1 LHVSCDGKFLAP
13 VADSAAARS
22 SLTRQQVLSLSEAAI
37 VNLLSLQLVSRKR
50 DRWSGLVVMVMGELF
65 KTVQPKT
72 SATGLSDI
80 KRCCEITPMTFLA
93 RT

>member
-1 LHVSCDGKFLAP
+1 MHVSCADGNFLAT

-50 DRWSGLVVMVMGELF
+50 DRWSGLVVMVMGE
-65 KTVQPKT
+65 
-72 SATGLSDI
+72 
-80 KRCCEITPMTFLA
+80 FL
-93 RT
+93 RVHERRMGDGDE